1 MLWAKKKQGSQ
12 RSVDIETNVNMIE
25 DNIVPKEQ
33 QKCQQTPKKPKSQRN
48 ANFETNANMIRKNL
62 LVLNY
67 QTEKLHN
74 Q

>member
-1 MLWAKKKQGSQ
+1 
-12 RSVDIETNVNMIE
+12 MIE

>member
-1 MLWAKKKQGSQ
+1 
-12 RSVDIETNVNMIE
+12 MIE
-25 DNIVPKEQ
+25 ENMVPKEQ

-74 Q
+74 QEKHKKTRTP